1 MTIKTASWFTKLPA
15 DHLRVGIS
23 RGTPRGQAAGYRHYT
38 ALNPGDWFKS
48 STIPDYLAL
57 YGALLE
63 QLDPERVVRDLL
75 ALDPGKV
82 PVLLCFE
89 NPTAIAKGEC
99 WCHRHL
105 VAQWLEDRLG
115 ILIEEVAHPTLD
127 RFAKLRAEHVEPPR
141 SHSRK

>member
-1 MTIKTASWFTKLPA
+1 MLIKTGSWLTKLPA

-23 RGTPRGQAAGYRHYT
+23 RGTPRGQAAGYRRYT

-57 YGALLE
+57 YGELLGR
-63 QLDPERVVRDLL
+63 LDPERVVRDLL
-75 ALDPGKV
+75 ELDPGKV

-89 NPTAIAKGEC
+89 SPGGIAEGAC

-115 ILIEEVAHPTLD
+115 ILVEEVAHPTLD
-127 RFAKLRAEHVEPPR
+127 RFAKLRAEGVKPPTYR
-141 SHSRK
+141 